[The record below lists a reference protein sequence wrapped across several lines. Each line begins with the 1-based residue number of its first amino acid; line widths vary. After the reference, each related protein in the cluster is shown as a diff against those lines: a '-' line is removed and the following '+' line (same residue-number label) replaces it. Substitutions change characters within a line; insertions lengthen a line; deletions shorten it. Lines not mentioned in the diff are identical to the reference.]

1 MTIQSFQL
9 PENHPLDF
17 LRSDTDKA
25 LLRSAFRAYN
35 KHPHLYDI
43 FIHPNV
49 NISPY
54 NEVFFPILGILE
66 KECDNIIRYERCW
79 TNTYGRILDTLYL
92 ILVKGARYFRN
103 RGMNTFASA
112 GYDFVNNRNIEHD
125 EDDDDNDD
133 NDDTSYETDD
143 DYTETSYET
152 DEDDN

>member
-9 PENHPLDF
+9 PENHTLDF

-25 LLRSAFRAYN
+25 LLRSAIRAYN
-35 KHPHLYDI
+35 KHQHLYDI

-54 NEVFFPILGILE
+54 NEAFFPILGILE

-112 GYDFVNNRNIEHD
+112 GYDFVNNRNT
-125 EDDDDNDD
+125 ED
-133 NDDTSYETDD
+133 DDTSYETDD

>member
-1 MTIQSFQL
+1 MTIESFQL

-17 LRSDTDKA
+17 LSSNTDKA

-35 KHPHLYDI
+35 KHPYLYEK
-43 FIHPNV
+43 FINPNIG
-49 NISPY
+49 ISPY

-66 KECDNIIRYERCW
+66 KECDNIIRYEKCW

-92 ILVKGARYFRN
+92 IIVKGTAYFRN

-112 GYDFVNNRNIEHD
+112 GYDFVNDRNIE
-125 EDDDDNDD
+125 DDTDADTY
-133 NDDTSYETDD
+133 TSYETDD